1 MRNTNRTSEE
11 VEDKIAF
18 TKEQMRAIKAV
29 DRAMRKCE
37 KVGVH
42 FWDNYGSL
50 TAFNNKKITCPNV
63 MEDGE
68 FGYDSSYYYQYI
80 EEVYSNN
87 FYAGNA
93 DDPLDFD
100 IR

>member
-1 MRNTNRTSEE
+1 MRNTKTPTDEQSE
-11 VEDKIAF
+11 KLAF
-18 TKEQMRAIKAV
+18 TKAQRIAIASV

-37 KVGVH
+37 RLGVY

-50 TAFNNKKITCPNV
+50 TAFNNKKITCPDV
-63 MEDGE
+63 TESCE
-68 FGYDSSYYYQYI
+68 FGYESSDYYEYI

-93 DDPLDFD
+93 DDPLSFD